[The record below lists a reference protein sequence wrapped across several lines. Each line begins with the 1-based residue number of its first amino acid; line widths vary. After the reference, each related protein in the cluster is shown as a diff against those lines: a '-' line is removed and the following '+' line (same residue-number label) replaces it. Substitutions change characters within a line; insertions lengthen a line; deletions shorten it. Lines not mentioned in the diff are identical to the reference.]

1 MGIKYQVK
9 ILFHIIY
16 WAKKIVITGG
26 TSNLNGLSDLIARNI
41 TSNVRIGKPKIGLN
55 NLVKFKNIPEE
66 LKNPRFSTV
75 LGMALW
81 AIGGILN
88 ETSDS
93 SFEPEKIQKNDPYTY
108 SLNTQLGF
116 LIIILKDFYNNVKKI
131 SQQIIKNIIKIEI
144 NCYYF
149 SGFFT

>member
-1 MGIKYQVK
+1 M
-9 ILFHIIY
+9 
-16 WAKKIVITGG
+16 
-26 TSNLNGLSDLIARNI
+26 
-41 TSNVRIGKPKIGLN
+41 N

-116 LIIILKDFYNNVKKI
+116 LINILKDFYNNIKKI
-131 SQQIIKNIIKIEI
+131 SQQIIKNIIK
-144 NCYYF
+144 
-149 SGFFT
+149 GD